1 VVVSERTPSRI
12 FLSVFHKN
20 KIITLPE
27 PIPCTMSFSREPVSD
42 QCKEQTTRRDTSRA
56 TQIKMNPID
65 DVFDSEDF
73 GNFLNTVPTGFLTGS
88 SSVFLSKDVSLPSLG
103 GSIFKSKD
111 AFSSVFSSK
120 DWEMQFSIQQAT
132 KSPPLKTLALP
143 PLKTMPMYTTP
154 QETFTTMAKASSTS
168 FSPDVFSS
176 KDWLPEATL
185 GSHVDVPISSDMFTA
200 YSDVA
205 EVHSMAHDLTSSDL
219 PSAENAFDSL
229 FFSKMQLTP
238 PMSPEYACPEDE
250 DSIVPQDLPSSEAAS
265 VPDGKEVSLPALKS
279 KKKRKR
285 APRKKPIPEV
295 KEYVEP
301 EVSDVLLGRG
311 GRSNHHLGNK
321 RYREEVKNLKQWYS
335 EEEDKNKKTD
345 LSQML
350 VDYVVHNL
358 KGRFLEEEK
367 VDEKGT
373 DRWYVVPNITA
384 RRKAS
389 QALREDNDA
398 EKRKA
403 KRQRFLEKKQATTAQ
418 AVEPM

>member
-1 VVVSERTPSRI
+1 
-12 FLSVFHKN
+12 
-20 KIITLPE
+20 
-27 PIPCTMSFSREPVSD
+27 MSFSREPVSD
-42 QCKEQTTRRDTSRA
+42 QCKEQTAKRDTPQE
-56 TQIKMNPID
+56 TQIKMNRTD

-73 GNFLNTVPTGFLTGS
+73 GNFLNTIPTSFLTGS
-88 SSVFLSKDVSLPSLG
+88 SSVVLSKDVSLPSLG

-120 DWEMQFSIQQAT
+120 DWEMQFPIEQAT
-132 KSPPLKTLALP
+132 KWPPLKTMALP
-143 PLKTMPMYTTP
+143 PLKTMPMYTMP
-154 QETFTTMAKASSTS
+154 QETVTTMAKASSTR
-168 FSPDVFSS
+168 FAPDVFSS

-200 YSDVA
+200 HSDVA
-205 EVHSMAHDLTSSDL
+205 EMHSMAHDLTSSDL
-219 PSAENAFDSL
+219 PSAKNSYDSL
-229 FFSKMQLTP
+229 LFSKMQLTP
-238 PMSPEYACPEDE
+238 PMSPEPTSPEDE
-250 DSIVPQDLPSSEAAS
+250 DSIVPQELPSSEGVD
-265 VPDGKEVSLPALKS
+265 VPAEKEVSSAALKP

-301 EVSDVLLGRG
+301 EDSDVLLGRG
-311 GRSNHHLGNK
+311 GRSNHHPGNK
-321 RYREEVKNLKQWYS
+321 RYREEVKNLQQWYS

-367 VDEKGT
+367 VDKKGT

-389 QALREDNDA
+389 QALREDDDP
-398 EKRKA
+398 EKRRA
-403 KRQRFLEKKQATTAQ
+403 KRQRFLEKRQATTAQ
-418 AVEPM
+418 PAFEPV